1 MYEKTDKLCPN
12 CFRWLLRNTAKGEIY
27 CPDTISCRV
36 KGSLSMPPLTV
47 TKAQLRRTLVNE
59 IRKDKNYQNL
69 TVIKRINKLL
79 GLT

>member
-1 MYEKTDKLCPN
+1 
-12 CFRWLLRNTAKGEIY
+12 
-27 CPDTISCRV
+27 
-36 KGSLSMPPLTV
+36 MPPLTV